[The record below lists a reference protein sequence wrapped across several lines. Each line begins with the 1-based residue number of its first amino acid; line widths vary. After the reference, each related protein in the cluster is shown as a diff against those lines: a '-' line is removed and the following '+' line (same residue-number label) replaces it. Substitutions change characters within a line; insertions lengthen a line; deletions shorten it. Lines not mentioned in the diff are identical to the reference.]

1 MPFSEVERAA
11 LLSVRGV
18 GPTIVSRLEQM
29 GFQSLAQLSE
39 ASLDEIV
46 SAGAAISGST
56 CWKNSPQ
63 ARAAIQ
69 GAIELARV
77 QQRSGE

>member
-1 MPFSEVERAA
+1 MPFSETERSA

-18 GPTIVSRLEQM
+18 GPTVVVRLEQM
-29 GFQSLAQLSE
+29 GFHSLAQLSE

-56 CWKNSPQ
+56 CWKSSPQ

-77 QQRSGE
+77 QQERSE